1 MPLIPRLTS
10 FPAIRKA
17 LVFYQICSV
26 ITGTFLLLLVTEM
39 VVKYGFHTELFMFDK
54 GQLFAFSPLD
64 GLGQSTGEGLNVNMT
79 ILIVHGWF
87 YVVYLFACF
96 QVWSLMRWDF
106 WRFIGLASG
115 GVVPFASFVMEGY
128 VAHAVRRYLRRR
140 EEEEAAATA
149 SASTPPTGAP
159 PTTTTTAPEGAR

>member
-39 VVKYGFHTELFMFDK
+39 VVKYGFQHEVFFLSEGRLFRWVP
-54 GQLFAFSPLD
+54 LNAFGGSGTTSGVNL
-64 GLGQSTGEGLNVNMT
+64 NMT

-106 WRFIGLASG
+106 WRFLGLASG
-115 GVVPFASFVMEGY
+115 GVVPFASFVMEGF
-128 VAHAVRRYLRRR
+128 VARSVRRYLRER
-140 EEEEAAATA
+140 EAEAAAAASRA
-149 SASTPPTGAP
+149 SAPP
-159 PTTTTTAPEGAR
+159 TTTAPEGAR